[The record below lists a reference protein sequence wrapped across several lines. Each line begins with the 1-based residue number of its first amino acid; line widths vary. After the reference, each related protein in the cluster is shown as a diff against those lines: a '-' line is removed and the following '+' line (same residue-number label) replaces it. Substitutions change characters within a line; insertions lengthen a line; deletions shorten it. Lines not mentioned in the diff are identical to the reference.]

1 MSADDATTDTLAR
14 DADPTTHSKR
24 TPHRTQTSSPTRQTA
39 AYWSMQRTMSDIS

>member
-14 DADPTTHSKR
+14 DADPTTNSKGALR
-24 TPHRTQTSSPTRQTA
+24 RTQTSSPTRQTA